1 MTGHSVAL
9 KILVLFHSRTGNT
22 MRLAAA
28 IAGGARRIVSAEV
41 DLWRVPEIVAE
52 EELLQHPHY
61 GPNFLEFQHIPI
73 AQPEDLV
80 VYDAIVIG
88 APVRMGSMCGEVKY
102 FIDRMGS
109 IWQQGTMRN
118 KVGAA
123 FTTAS
128 TQHGGHEVTTL
139 DILHTMM
146 HLGMIIVTPG
156 YTDPIYDL
164 VSTPYGATAV
174 TKPARVRVRPN
185 DDQLEGAAKLGVRV
199 ATIALWLKQGRQIGV
214 ET

>member
-1 MTGHSVAL
+1 MTGSDTV
-9 KILVLFHSRTGNT
+9 KVLVLFHSRTGNT
-22 MRLAAA
+22 MRLAGAV
-28 IAGGARRIVSAEV
+28 AGGAKRIAGADV
-41 DLWRVPEIVAE
+41 DLRRVPEIVSE
-52 EELLQHPHY
+52 TELLEHPHF
-61 GPNFLEFQHIPI
+61 GPSFLELRDIPV
-73 AQPEDLV
+73 AEPDDLV
-80 VYDAIVIG
+80 AYDAVIIG
-88 APVRMGSMCGEVKY
+88 APVRIGSMCGEVKH

-109 IWQQGTMRN
+109 IWQQGKMRN

-128 TQHGGHEVTTL
+128 TLHGGHEVTTL

-164 VSTPYGATAV
+164 VSTPYGATAT

-185 DDQLEGAAKLGVRV
+185 DDQLEGAAKLGER
-199 ATIALWLKQGRQIGV
+199 AAKIALWLKQGRPAGA

>member
-1 MTGHSVAL
+1 MSGSQAV
-9 KILVLFHSRTGNT
+9 KVLVLFHSRTGNT
-22 MRLAAA
+22 MRLANA
-28 IAGGARRIVSAEV
+28 IAEGARRITGRV
-41 DLWRVPEIVAE
+41 DVRRVPEIVPE
-52 EELLQHPHY
+52 DELLRHAHY
-61 GPNFLEFQHIPI
+61 GPHFLELRDIPV

-80 VYDAIVIG
+80 DYDAVIIG
-88 APVRMGSMCGEVKY
+88 APVRIGSMCGEVKY

-109 IWQQGTMRN
+109 IWQQGLMRN

-128 TQHGGHEVTTL
+128 TLHGGHEVTIL

-164 VSTPYGATAV
+164 VSTPYGATAT

-185 DDQLEGAAKLGVRV
+185 EDQLGGAAKLGERA
-199 ATIALWLKQGRQIGV
+199 ATIADRLKRGIEAGGN
-214 ET
+214 T